1 MNIPACCIYL
11 DERRAG
17 CAATDQDAMT
27 IIDNFEKLLAAGQD
41 NALLRYSLGNEYAKV
56 GDAATAVAHLRR
68 ALEHDGGYSAAWK
81 LLGKMLVETGDLTA
95 AIDAYR
101 TGIAVAERKGD
112 KQAAKEM
119 QVFLRRLEK
128 LQHPDTGD

>member
-1 MNIPACCIYL
+1 
-11 DERRAG
+11 
-17 CAATDQDAMT
+17 MT

-41 NALLRYSLGNEYAKV
+41 NALLRYSLGIEYAKV
-56 GDAATAVAHLRR
+56 DNAATAVVHLRR

-81 LLGKMLVETGDLTA
+81 LLGKMLAETGDVTA

-119 QVFLRRLEK
+119 QVFMRRLEK
-128 LQHPDTGD
+128 LQTPNVDE